1 MHNFLREPP
10 QAPPLRIPCTP
21 QPSDELLM
29 FYEWL
34 PPHQQRELEEE
45 CLSRLNSSAYCGR
58 RKEHGHT
65 GVSAVKARR
74 REFEHSAGVLKLNVS
89 LHPELLACDP
99 LLHLN
104 CPRDGEGQGGSGG
117 CAEREAKGEKNA
129 GEEDSDSMSQTATPT
144 STAAA
149 SYRATAPTVTLSAS
163 PQLSPG
169 SFKPPSPYM
178 CTGLSREPTSAADN
192 AELGSI
198 IEEITLRMRH
208 DPLKSSESFRL
219 RRVST
224 SVGS

>member
-1 MHNFLREPP
+1 MHNFPRREPP
-10 QAPPLRIPCTP
+10 QPPPLRIPCTP

-104 CPRDGEGQGGSGG
+104 CPREGEGQGGSGG
-117 CAEREAKGEKNA
+117 CAEREAKGEKHA
-129 GEEDSDSMSQTATPT
+129 EEEEPDSMSQTATPT
-144 STAAA
+144 STAA
-149 SYRATAPTVTLSAS
+149 SYRATTPTVTLSS
-163 PQLSPG
+163 SLHLSPG
-169 SFKPPSPYM
+169 SFESPPTPLF
-178 CTGLSREPTSAADN
+178 TWLSREPTSAADN
-192 AELGSI
+192 AELDFI
-198 IEEITLRMRH
+198 IEEITVRMRH
-208 DPLKSSESFRL
+208 DPRRSPESFRL

-224 SVGS
+224 S